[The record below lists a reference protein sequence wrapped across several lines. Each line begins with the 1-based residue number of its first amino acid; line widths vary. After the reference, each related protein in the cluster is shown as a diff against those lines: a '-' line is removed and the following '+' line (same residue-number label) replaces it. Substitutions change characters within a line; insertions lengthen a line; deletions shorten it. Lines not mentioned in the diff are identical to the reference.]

1 MKKIISKTLTR
12 QEAADLLMTGV
23 LVRRISGTEKQRR
36 QLYLTVAHDVDFQ
49 TTVIRD
55 VDTGKETELSWDEI
69 EFWDPDGETSEVCDQ
84 FPFF

>member
-69 EFWDPDGETSEVCDQ
+69 EFWEPDGIIQVS
-84 FPFF
+84 